1 MKKYLS
7 LLAVLVVLLS
17 IVAGCSS
24 DNDSST
30 SSNDSSTINTESD
43 SANENATDNYTS
55 ILLDDGIGINGDGA
69 KISDDGVTI
78 TSAGTYTI
86 SGVLEDGM
94 IEIDAPNETVNLILE
109 GVTITNSNG
118 PAILFKN
125 ALEAIVTLEADSEN
139 VLSDGGDS
147 DYDGALY
154 STSTMTIRGE
164 GNLTV
169 IGNNEEGIASEMHL
183 NIEGGNIWVSAADD
197 GLNANNDNVSIITI
211 SGGYLYVDGGGDGI
225 DSNGSIEIT
234 GGTVIAMSAL
244 TDANGGLDADGD
256 VTITGGTVIATGA
269 RLSLPSKNSEQKS
282 IFVNFGSTQA
292 ANTLVSIQNDSNDL
306 LTFAP
311 AKEYQSLLY
320 SSSIL
325 EENISYDVYIGGSAE
340 GEGVDGLYINAVVTP
355 DSLIDTVT
363 TDSLNNANQGGRP
376 MDKPNN

>member
-7 LLAVLVVLLS
+7 LIAVLVLLLS
-17 IVAGCSS
+17 IAAGCSS
-24 DNDSST
+24 DNDIST
-30 SSNDSSTINTESD
+30 SSNDSSTSNTESD
-43 SANENATDNYTS
+43 SSNENSTGNYTS
-55 ILLDDGIGINGDGA
+55 ILLEDEIAINGDGA
-69 KISDDGVTI
+69 KISDGGVTI

-94 IEIDAPNETVNLILE
+94 IEVDAPYGTVTLILDS
-109 GVTITNSNG
+109 VTIKNSNG
-118 PAILFKN
+118 PAILFKE
-125 ALEAIVTLEADSEN
+125 ASEAIVTLEADSEN

-154 STSTMTIRGE
+154 STSTMTIKGE

-183 NIEGGNIWVSAADD
+183 NIEGGNIWVSSADD
-197 GLNANNDNVSIITI
+197 GLNANNDNVSVITI

-225 DSNGSIEIT
+225 DSNGSIEIN

-311 AKEYQSLLY
+311 AKEYQSLLF
-320 SSSIL
+320 SSDII

-363 TDSLNNANQGGRP
+363 TDSINNANQGGRP

>member
-30 SSNDSSTINTESD
+30 SSNDGSTINTESD

-154 STSTMTIRGE
+154 STSTMTIKGE